1 MSGVRSQPRYRV
13 WLALAAA
20 ILVAVIAAV
29 GARAQTP
36 ARLSIKVGA
45 SDRPD
50 QAALYL
56 AFYRGYFAKQGL
68 DVELIPSVTG
78 ADFLAGLGMNQIQAT
93 TSSITAALFNVLNRG
108 IDIKIVADYARV
120 GTERDQTAAI
130 VARADLYDNGTLRKP
145 ADLKDRVIA
154 AGPVRGQLP
163 ELVYRRVFAMG
174 GLASADVTFRY
185 LGFPDSLAAL
195 ATKNIDVAFL
205 IEPLVTQADRQNV
218 ARAFLPLSSVIPGAE
233 LSVLQYSKEFAAD
246 TDAATRFMVAYL
258 QGVRSFYDA
267 TWLHKDEDAAIS
279 LLIEHL
285 SLKDRSL
292 WGVMRRNADL
302 NGRINVPSIKE
313 QAAFYKEQGTIT
325 GAVPDIDKFID
336 TRFADAAVKIIGT
349 R

>member
-1 MSGVRSQPRYRV
+1 MTTTARRSKISA
-13 WLALAAA
+13 WLCAATA
-20 ILVAVIAAV
+20 ILSMLGSTV
-29 GARAQTP
+29 GARAETP
-36 ARLSIKVGA
+36 ARLSLKVGA

-78 ADFLAGLGMNQIQAT
+78 ADFLSGLGMNQIQAT
-93 TSSITAALFNVLNRG
+93 TSSITAALFNALNRG
-108 IDIKIVADYARV
+108 IEIRIVADYAHV

-130 VARADLYDNGTLRKP
+130 VARADLFDAGVLRKP
-145 ADLKDRVIA
+145 ADLKTRVIA
-154 AGPVRGQLP
+154 AGPVRAQLP
-163 ELVYRRVFAMG
+163 ELVYRKIFAMG
-174 GLASADVTFRY
+174 GLSASDVSIRY

-195 ATKNIDVAFL
+195 ATKNIDIAFL
-205 IEPLVTQADRQNV
+205 IEPLVTQADRQNI
-218 ARAFLPLSSVIPGAE
+218 ARVFMPLSAVIPGAE
-233 LSVLQYSKEFAAD
+233 LSVLQYSKEFAAN

-258 QGVRSFYDA
+258 QGVRDFYDA

-302 NGRINVPSIKE
+302 NGGINAASIKE

-325 GAVPDIDKFID
+325 DAVPDVDKFID
-336 TRFADAAVKIIGT
+336 RRFAEAAVKILGV

>member
-1 MSGVRSQPRYRV
+1 MGS
-13 WLALAAA
+13 A
-20 ILVAVIAAV
+20 
-29 GARAQTP
+29 GARAETP

-93 TSSITAALFNVLNRG
+93 TSSITAALFNALNRG
-108 IDIKIVADYARV
+108 IDIRIVADYARV

-145 ADLKDRVIA
+145 ADLKGRVIA
-154 AGPVRGQLP
+154 AGPVRAQLP
-163 ELVYRRVFAMG
+163 ELVYRKIFAMG
-174 GLASADVTFRY
+174 ALSPADVSIRY

-195 ATKNIDVAFL
+195 GTKNIDVAFL
-205 IEPLVTQADRQNV
+205 IEPLVTQADRQNI
-218 ARAFLPLSSVIPGAE
+218 ARVFLPLSAVIPGAE
-233 LSVLQYSKEFAAD
+233 LSVLQYSKEFAAN
-246 TDAATRFMVAYL
+246 TDAATRFMAAYL
-258 QGVRSFYDA
+258 QGVRDFYDA
-267 TWLHKDEDAAIS
+267 TWLHKGEDAAIS

-292 WGVMRRNADL
+292 WEVMRRDADL
-302 NGRINVPSIKE
+302 NGRINVASIKE
-313 QAAFYKEQGTIT
+313 QAAFYKEQGTIS
-325 GAVPDIDKFID
+325 GDVPDIDKYID
-336 TRFADAAVKIIGT
+336 TGFAAAAVKLIGK